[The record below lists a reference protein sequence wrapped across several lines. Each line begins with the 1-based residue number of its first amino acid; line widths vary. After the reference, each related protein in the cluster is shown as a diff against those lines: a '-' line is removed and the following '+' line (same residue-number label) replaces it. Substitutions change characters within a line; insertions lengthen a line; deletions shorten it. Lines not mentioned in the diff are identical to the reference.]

1 MQNRKARKITTQN
14 TAFQNQ
20 YNTLRQ
26 QTYREG
32 FKPLESGFG
41 TDSEDD
47 GSSQEEK
54 NESDDDELF
63 MYEHDNKITQGIW
76 LPQEPRLFV
85 LYIGG
90 KFLSY
95 GEDNWAD
102 GDGEEDASDADII
115 DDPRTHFEMVDLQN
129 ITNFS

>member
-1 MQNRKARKITTQN
+1 
-14 TAFQNQ
+14 
-20 YNTLRQ
+20 
-26 QTYREG
+26 
-32 FKPLESGFG
+32 
-41 TDSEDD
+41 
-47 GSSQEEK
+47 
-54 NESDDDELF
+54 
-63 MYEHDNKITQGIW
+63 MYEYDNKITQGIW

-102 GDGEEDASDADII
+102 GDGEDDASDADII